1 MKTRKSNI
9 ELLRIISMILIVLVH
24 SNYFLFGPVI
34 GEEIE
39 HALFRSFGRILFQ
52 QLCIIGVNV
61 FVLISGYFGIRP
73 TKKKFFSLMSQIIF
87 WPVLS
92 TTVGLLFG
100 VEVSLKSVAKTF
112 WLGGYYWFVP
122 AYIALFAFS
131 PVLNKFIEH
140 STKKEFMVVVLS
152 FFVIEFFYG
161 WLGNMASYNS
171 GYSFASFIGLYLLG
185 RYVNLYPGKLCK
197 FDRRIDMLLY
207 FVLSIIPA
215 VISFLTI
222 MKMEKDFATISYSSP
237 FVVFAAL
244 FLLLYFTKL
253 NLTSQS
259 INWAAAS
266 VFSIYLFHQH
276 PSIVPLF
283 KSVFLKLNCVVNESL
298 LLYILCSIV
307 IAVAGGFIIVC
318 VDKIRVW
325 MWKILVK
332 RIPIL
337 S

>member
-1 MKTRKSNI
+1 MTRKSNM
-9 ELLRIISMILIVLVH
+9 ELLRIISMILIVLNH
-24 SNYFLFGPVI
+24 SNYLVFGSVI
-34 GEEIE
+34 AEEIE
-39 HALFRSFGRILFQ
+39 QDSFRSFGRILFE
-52 QLCIIGVNV
+52 QLCIVGVNV

-73 TKKKFFSLMSQIIF
+73 TKGKFFNLMFQIFF
-87 WPVLS
+87 WSVLS
-92 TTVGLLFG
+92 TAVGMLFG
-100 VEVSLKSVAKTF
+100 VEVSLRSVAKTF

-140 STKKEFMVVVLS
+140 STKKEFLVVVMS
-152 FFVIEFFYG
+152 FFAIEFFYG
-161 WLGNMASYNS
+161 WLGNMASYSS

-197 FDRRIDMLLY
+197 FDRRIDVLLY

-266 VFSIYLFHQH
+266 VFSI
-276 PSIVPLF
+276 
-283 KSVFLKLNCVVNESL
+283 
-298 LLYILCSIV
+298 
-307 IAVAGGFIIVC
+307 
-318 VDKIRVW
+318 
-325 MWKILVK
+325 
-332 RIPIL
+332 
-337 S
+337 

>member
-1 MKTRKSNI
+1 MMTRKSNI
-9 ELLRIISMILIVLVH
+9 ELLRIFSMILIVLVH
-24 SNYFLFGPVI
+24 SNYFVLGEVI
-34 GEEIE
+34 GEEIVQNS
-39 HALFRSFGRILFQ
+39 FRAFGRILFE

-73 TKKKFFSLMSQIIF
+73 TKKKVFNLMFQILF
-87 WPVLS
+87 WSVLS
-92 TTVGLLFG
+92 TAVGLLFG
-100 VEVSLKSVAKTF
+100 VDVSLKSVAKTF
-112 WLGGYYWFVP
+112 WLGGYYWFIP
-122 AYIALFAFS
+122 AYVALFAFS

-152 FFVIEFFYG
+152 FFAIEFFYG
-161 WLGNMASYNS
+161 WLGKMASYNL

-185 RYVNLYPGKLCK
+185 RYVNLYPGKICK

-215 VISFLTI
+215 AVAFVTI
-222 MKMEKDFATISYSSP
+222 MKMEKDFATLSYSSP

-253 NLTSQS
+253 NITSQS
-259 INWAAAS
+259 INWIAAS

-298 LLYILCSIV
+298 LLYILGAIL
-307 IAVAGGFIIVC
+307 IAVLGGFIIVC

-325 MWKILVK
+325 LWNLITK
-332 RIPIL
+332 RL
-337 S
+337 SIS

>member
-1 MKTRKSNI
+1 M
-9 ELLRIISMILIVLVH
+9 
-24 SNYFLFGPVI
+24 
-34 GEEIE
+34 
-39 HALFRSFGRILFQ
+39 
-52 QLCIIGVNV
+52 
-61 FVLISGYFGIRP
+61 
-73 TKKKFFSLMSQIIF
+73 
-87 WPVLS
+87 
-92 TTVGLLFG
+92 
-100 VEVSLKSVAKTF
+100 SLKSVAKTF

-140 STKKEFMVVVLS
+140 STKKEFLVVVLS
-152 FFVIEFFYG
+152 FFAIEFFYG

-185 RYVNLYPGKLCK
+185 RYVNLYSGKLCK

-207 FVLSIIPA
+207 SVLSIIPA
-215 VISFLTI
+215 AVSFLTI
-222 MKMEKDFATISYSSP
+222 MKMGKDFATISYSSP

-266 VFSIYLFHQH
+266 VFSIYLFHLH

-283 KSVFLKLNCVVNESL
+283 KSVFLKLNYVVNESL
-298 LLYILCSIV
+298 LLYILCSMV

>member
-1 MKTRKSNI
+1 
-9 ELLRIISMILIVLVH
+9 
-24 SNYFLFGPVI
+24 
-34 GEEIE
+34 
-39 HALFRSFGRILFQ
+39 
-52 QLCIIGVNV
+52 
-61 FVLISGYFGIRP
+61 
-73 TKKKFFSLMSQIIF
+73 
-87 WPVLS
+87 
-92 TTVGLLFG
+92 
-100 VEVSLKSVAKTF
+100 
-112 WLGGYYWFVP
+112 
-122 AYIALFAFS
+122 
-131 PVLNKFIEH
+131 
-140 STKKEFMVVVLS
+140 MVVVLS
-152 FFVIEFFYG
+152 FFAIEFFYG

-185 RYVNLYPGKLCK
+185 RYVNLYSGKLCK
-197 FDRRIDMLLY
+197 FDRRIDVLLY

-266 VFSIYLFHQH
+266 VFSIYLFHLH

-318 VDKIRVW
+318 VDKIRAW
-325 MWKILVK
+325 MWKIIVK

>member
-1 MKTRKSNI
+1 
-9 ELLRIISMILIVLVH
+9 
-24 SNYFLFGPVI
+24 
-34 GEEIE
+34 
-39 HALFRSFGRILFQ
+39 
-52 QLCIIGVNV
+52 
-61 FVLISGYFGIRP
+61 
-73 TKKKFFSLMSQIIF
+73 
-87 WPVLS
+87 
-92 TTVGLLFG
+92 
-100 VEVSLKSVAKTF
+100 
-112 WLGGYYWFVP
+112 
-122 AYIALFAFS
+122 
-131 PVLNKFIEH
+131 
-140 STKKEFMVVVLS
+140 
-152 FFVIEFFYG
+152 
-161 WLGNMASYNS
+161 
-171 GYSFASFIGLYLLG
+171 
-185 RYVNLYPGKLCK
+185 
-197 FDRRIDMLLY
+197 MLLY

-215 VISFLTI
+215 VVSYLTI
-222 MKMEKDFATISYSSP
+222 MKMGKDFATISYSSP

-266 VFSIYLFHQH
+266 VFSIYLFHLH

-325 MWKILVK
+325 MWEIIIK

>member
-1 MKTRKSNI
+1 MTRKSNI

-39 HALFRSFGRILFQ
+39 QDSFRSFGRILFE
-52 QLCIIGVNV
+52 QLCIVGVNV

-73 TKKKFFSLMSQIIF
+73 TKKKILNLMFQIFFWS
-87 WPVLS
+87 VLS
-92 TTVGLLFG
+92 TAVGMLFG
-100 VEVSLKSVAKTF
+100 VEVSLRSVAKTF

-140 STKKEFMVVVLS
+140 STKKEFLVVVLS
-152 FFVIEFFYG
+152 FFAIEFFYG
-161 WLGNMASYNS
+161 WLGNMASYSS

-197 FDRRIDMLLY
+197 FDRRIDVLLY

-215 VISFLTI
+215 VVSYLTI
-222 MKMEKDFATISYSSP
+222 MKMGKDFATISYSSP

-244 FLLLYFTKL
+244 FLMLYFTKL

-259 INWAAAS
+259 INWASAS

-298 LLYILCSIV
+298 LLYILGAIL
-307 IAVAGGFIIVC
+307 IAVLGGFIIVC

-325 MWKILVK
+325 LWKLITK
-332 RIPIL
+332 RL
-337 S
+337 SFLS